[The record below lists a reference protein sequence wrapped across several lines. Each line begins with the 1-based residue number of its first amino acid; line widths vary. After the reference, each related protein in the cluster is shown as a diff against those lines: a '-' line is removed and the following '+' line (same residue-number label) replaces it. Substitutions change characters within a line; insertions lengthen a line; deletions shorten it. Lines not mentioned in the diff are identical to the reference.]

1 MGCLQ
6 ADLRRGRHLRE
17 VPMAS
22 VQKIFMAKDGSAT
35 FVCPACGRERVF
47 DARAFLDKDPRFD
60 IRCSCGQITP
70 VLLEFRKYFR
80 KKVRLLGFCTVERTG
95 QEYPIEV
102 RDVSLEG
109 VGFAL
114 ADKTVVPDM
123 LPGDVVEVRFRL
135 DNRAKSLVE
144 RRGEIRPLRGEFI
157 GVELFPVA
165 YDKDLG
171 GYLLGT

>member
-1 MGCLQ
+1 
-6 ADLRRGRHLRE
+6 
-17 VPMAS
+17 MAS
-22 VQKIFMAKDGSAT
+22 VHKIFMAKDGSAA
-35 FVCPACGRERVF
+35 FVCPACGREKVF
-47 DARAFLDKDPRFD
+47 DARAFLDKNPRVD
-60 IRCSCGQITP
+60 VRCSCGQVTP

-80 KKVRLLGFCTVERTG
+80 KKVHLVGFCTVERTG

-114 ADKTVVPDM
+114 ADKTVVSDM

-144 RRGEIRPLRGEFI
+144 RRGEIRTLRGEFV
-157 GVELFPVA
+157 GVEFFSVA